1 MLFGKKKIVKPSFE
15 FKKEIHQAVLKCS
28 ICNGEQVVGFKDKE
42 TGHFTEIMFIK
53 EPADLEKFRMTYGVD
68 SITKEY

>member
-1 MLFGKKKIVKPSFE
+1 MFHKKQLKETYDNETQKPIIRS
-15 FKKEIHQAVLKCS
+15 S
-28 ICNGEQVVGFKDKE
+28 ICNGEKVVGFKDRE
-42 TGHFTEIMFIK
+42 TGHFTEIICIK